1 MRSKTNFNK
10 DILQFAPF
18 VLVPST
24 FPRKEFEKAVAIQLV
39 LNELMHKV
47 AHNYDFLLSSLQRCV
62 LKFLI
67 SSYNTINY
75 K

>member
-1 MRSKTNFNK
+1 MLMFCITGACMRSKNNFNP

-18 VLVPST
+18 VLLPST
-24 FPRKEFEKAVAIQLV
+24 FPRKEFERAVAIQPI

-47 AHNYDFLLSSLQRCV
+47 AHDYDFLLSSL
-62 LKFLI
+62 K
-67 SSYNTINY
+67 